1 VSILLDT
8 GPLVASMDRSD
19 KHHLQ
24 CVRLLEDPPEQIL
37 LPSTVLIEACW
48 VVNSRVGVNAHALL
62 LETIGTDISNKRYRL
77 VELVVADM
85 ARMGELVRTYRDL
98 GLDPT
103 DASVIAMAERLGV
116 KQVATLDRRDFS
128 VVRPRHIDALQLL
141 P

>member
-1 VSILLDT
+1 VTTLLDT
-8 GPLVASMDRSD
+8 GPLVAAAHREDDAHTVCARLFAE
-19 KHHLQ
+19 LQ
-24 CVRLLEDPPEQIL
+24 GALL

-48 VVNSRVGVNAHALL
+48 MINARMGANAHANFLGRL
-62 LETIGTDISNKRYRL
+62 GDDIASDRIRL
-77 VELVVADM
+77 VDLAAEDVD
-85 ARMGELVRTYRDL
+85 RMGELVRTYRDL

>member
-1 VSILLDT
+1 
-8 GPLVASMDRSD
+8 MDRSD

-24 CVRLLEDPPEQIL
+24 CVRLLEAPPEPIL

-48 VVNSRVGVNAHALL
+48 VVNSRVGADAHALF
-62 LETIGTDISNKRYRL
+62 LETIGADLSSNRYRF
-77 VELVVADM
+77 VELAVADM
-85 ARMGELVRTYRDL
+85 TRMGELVRTYRDL